1 MNKKSSAIGQSV
13 SPSGRVQFLDGV
25 RGLASFLVLIGHSM
39 EAADP
44 WWGQWQTTLNLGRV
58 GIVAFFLV
66 SGYVVA
72 LSLNHQSLTVFW
84 IRRFFRLYP
93 IFWITLAIYLVV
105 DWPASSERYSFSFVT
120 IVLNILMIQ
129 GFVSVASMLWPTWTL
144 GSELA
149 FYGQQ
154 SILKAYASR
163 FFAHVGWFWLFI
175 FALMCFSTRLT
186 DLDLTAI
193 SPLMMFTASVGITF
207 YERDRGNSRNVWP
220 YILACVTVVPVLGWV
235 LQGDAAAFPS
245 SNWSALG
252 FNVSYIAGLVV
263 FLIFYSLRDKG
274 MPKVLTWLGS
284 ISYVL
289 YLVHAIVIRV
299 LERLDIEGAVIVWIT
314 VPVSLVASAVMHRW
328 IEQPFI
334 NFGRSISKRFSA
346 RKKPDVALS

>member
-1 MNKKSSAIGQSV
+1 MSEKSRGVRGHTSEAS
-13 SPSGRVQFLDGV
+13 RVEFLDGV

-44 WWGQWQTTLNLGRV
+44 WWGQWQSTLNLGRA

-72 LSLNHQSLTVFW
+72 LSLGFQSLRVFW

-93 IFWITLAIYLVV
+93 IFWITLALYIII

-120 IVLNILMIQ
+120 VVLNILMIQ

-154 SILKAYASR
+154 SILKSFASR
-163 FFAHVGWFWLFI
+163 FFCHVGWFWLFV
-175 FALMCFSTRLT
+175 FGLMCISTRFS
-186 DLDLTAI
+186 DLDLTAV
-193 SPLMMFTASVGITF
+193 SPLMMFTASVGIAF
-207 YERDRGNSRNVWP
+207 YQRDQGKPSNLLL
-220 YILACVTVVPVLGWV
+220 YLLACVIVVPILGWV
-235 LQGDAAAFPS
+235 LQGDSAAFPS

-252 FNVSYIAGLVV
+252 FNVSYLAGLA
-263 FLIFYSLRDKG
+263 IFVAFYCLQDRS
-274 MPKVLTWLGS
+274 MPRILTWLGS

-299 LERLDIEGAVIVWIT
+299 LERLDVEGAVIVWIT
-314 VPVSLVASAVMHRW
+314 VPVSLGAAVVMHRW
-328 IEQPFI
+328 IELPFI
-334 NFGRSISKRFSA
+334 SVGRSLSKKLAKGNKRDHA
-346 RKKPDVALS
+346 AG